1 MSKKILL
8 INDMPGYGKVALA
21 AMTPI
26 LSTIGHSLFTLP
38 TALVSNTLDYKK
50 FEILDTTDYM
60 EKTLAIWEELGFS
73 FDCIATGFIL
83 SSKQVELILS
93 YIEKKKADGLFVMVD
108 PIMGDQGKLY
118 NGVKEETV
126 ANMRKLSSIA
136 DVMIPNF
143 TEACFLA
150 NKYIGK
156 SQLSEE
162 EAKDLIRIL
171 LNNGAKSVVITS
183 MESTSK
189 EHFVCGYS
197 AKEQEFFFL
206 PYHHIPVQFPGTG
219 DIFSSIL
226 LGSLLHNVS
235 LQESVQKAMDIVYEF
250 ILKNRDNQDKF
261 RGIVIEESLD
271 LIKKQLP
278 FSLE

>member
-8 INDMPGYGKVALA
+8 INDMPGYGKVALT

-26 LSTIGHSLFTLP
+26 LSTMGHSLFNLP
-38 TALVSNTLDYKK
+38 TALVSNTLDYGK
-50 FEILDTTDYM
+50 FEILDTTPYM
-60 EKTLAIWEELGFS
+60 EKSLSIWEELGFS
-73 FDCIATGFIL
+73 FDCISTGFIF

-93 YIEKKKADGLFVMVD
+93 YIAKKKKEGLFVMVD

-126 ANMRKLSSIA
+126 ENMRKLSSIA

-150 NKYIGK
+150 KKYIGTM
-156 SQLSEE
+156 QITQD
-162 EAKDLIRIL
+162 EAKDLMQIL
-171 LNNGAKSVVITS
+171 LKNGAKSVVITS
-183 MESTSK
+183 VESPTG
-189 EHFVCGYS
+189 EHYVCGYS
-197 AKEQEFFFL
+197 HLEQKYFFL

-226 LGSLLHNVS
+226 LGNLLHNVS
-235 LQESVQKAMDIVYEF
+235 LEESVQKAMDVVYQF
-250 ILKNRDNQDKF
+250 ILKNKDNQDRF
-261 RGIVIEESLD
+261 RGIVIEEDLD
-271 LIKKQLP
+271 LVKK
-278 FSLE
+278 

>member
-26 LSTIGHSLFTLP
+26 LSTMGHSLFNLP

-50 FEILDTTDYM
+50 FEILDTTTYM
-60 EKTLAIWEELGFS
+60 ENTLNIWEDLGFS
-73 FDCIATGFIL
+73 FDCIATGFIF

-93 YIEKKKADGLFVMVD
+93 YIEKKKQEGIFVMVD

-118 NGVKEETV
+118 NGIKEETV
-126 ANMRKLSSIA
+126 VNMRKLSSVA
-136 DVMIPNF
+136 DVLIPNF

-150 NKYIGK
+150 EKYIGK
-156 SQLSEE
+156 NQLTKE
-162 EAKDLIRIL
+162 EATDLMQCL
-171 LNNGAKSVVITS
+171 MKNGAKSVVITS
-183 MESTSK
+183 MESTSG
-189 EHFVCGYS
+189 EHYVCGYS
-197 AKEQEFFFL
+197 DIEKEYFFL
-206 PYHHIPVQFPGTG
+206 PYDRIPVQFPGTG

-235 LQESVQKAMDIVYEF
+235 LQASVQKAMNVVYEF
-250 ILKNRDNQDKF
+250 ILQNKDNQDKF
-261 RGIVIEESLD
+261 RGIVIEEGLD
-271 LIKKQLP
+271 LIKK
-278 FSLE
+278 